1 MTLTLESGQVT
12 PCAELDMESFQ
23 GSEITHLYSPALK
36 EDIVVRIVL
45 GRIIQHA
52 VPPERQRL

>member
-1 MTLTLESGQVT
+1 MTLTLEAGRVT

-45 GRIIQHA
+45 GSIILRG
-52 VPPERQRL
+52 VPPG